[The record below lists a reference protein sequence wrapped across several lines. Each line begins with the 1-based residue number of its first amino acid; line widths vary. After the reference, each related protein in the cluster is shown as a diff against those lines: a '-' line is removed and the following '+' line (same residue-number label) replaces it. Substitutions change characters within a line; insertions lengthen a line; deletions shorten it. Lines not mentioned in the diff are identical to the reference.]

1 MKKSVIIFTV
11 LLSILSFSSCGTQS
25 KKLAEV
31 VTSTPEIEAG
41 DVKSSPP
48 SATPEPENALSGTPA
63 NTSKVVYNCGNC
75 AIQGEKIYYT
85 NSYDNGTL
93 YSMNTDGSDNR
104 KLNNDWTP
112 WFYVSG
118 DRIYYQ
124 NGIDG
129 MKIYVMNTDG
139 SGRQKLNDDDSGN
152 INIIGDRIY
161 YSNTDDGFTLYSM
174 NLDGSDRKKLNGDI
188 PLYMNVV
195 GDRIY
200 YSGELSGSKGIYSV
214 KTDGTDRIKLTDDN
228 PYLMTA
234 AEGWIYYNNED
245 DGSKL
250 YAIRTD
256 GSSRHKLND
265 DYALSINVVDDRIY
279 YKNGN
284 EGKIYSINMDGG
296 DRKLLSDDSADWL
309 VVGDSRIYYTITGTV
324 IYSMNIDGSDK
335 QPLTDLTSDVYKDV
349 TYEINAR
356 LHEDM
361 PEYRFV
367 AAGKTQM
374 TDDWGRGYVMGLEV
388 YDENSL
394 PILSADFSQTALD
407 QVIGNAVYNQMMD
420 TMGLHVADVNFD
432 GYKDVIILNDFSGA
446 HGNTW
451 YECWLW
457 NPETSSFVKSES
469 FTGICNPALDP
480 EKKSIY
486 STGGSGAS
494 NHGWDIY
501 QFIDGGFVVTNNLS
515 YIETNEG
522 YYHFIEQKL
531 VNGKME
537 IVRDDVIQADSFD
550 DALSAA
556 GYISDDLWQ
565 LDNPRWYGG
574 GGHQADQ
581 WLE

>member
-11 LLSILSFSSCGTQS
+11 LLSILIFSSCETQS
-25 KKLAEV
+25 EKHTEV
-31 VTSTPEIEAG
+31 VTNTPEIEAT
-41 DVKSSPP
+41 DAEPSALSATSETAQSSSPV
-48 SATPEPENALSGTPA
+48 
-63 NTSKVVYNCGNC
+63 NTSRVINNCGNC
-75 AIQGEKIYYT
+75 AIQGEKLYYT
-85 NSYDNGTL
+85 NGYDNGTL
-93 YSMNTDGSDNR
+93 YSINVNGSDNL

-124 NGIDG
+124 NGKDG

-139 SGRQKLNDDDSGN
+139 SGQQKLNDDNSGN
-152 INIIGDRIY
+152 INIVGDRIY

-174 NLDGSDRKKLNGDI
+174 NTDGSDRKKLNGDN
-188 PLYMNVV
+188 PLYMNVA

-200 YSGELSGSKGIYSV
+200 YSGELSGIKGIYSV
-214 KTDGTDRIKLTDDN
+214 KTDGTDRIKLTDDS
-228 PYLMTA
+228 PYLMLVA
-234 AEGWIYYNNED
+234 DGWIYYNNEND
-245 DGSKL
+245 DSKL

-284 EGKIYSINMDGG
+284 DGKIYSINTDGG

-309 VVGDSRIYYTITGTV
+309 VVQDSRIYYTITGSM

-335 QPLTDLTSDVYKDV
+335 QLLTDLTSDVYKDV

-367 AAGKTQM
+367 ATGMTQT
-374 TDDWGRGYVMGLEV
+374 TDDWASGYVMGLEV
-388 YDENSL
+388 YDENGL
-394 PILSADFSQTALD
+394 PILSADFSQTVLD
-407 QVIGNAVYNQMMD
+407 QVVGNAVYNQMMD
-420 TMGLHVADVNFD
+420 TMGLHVTDVNFD
-432 GYKDVIILNDFSGA
+432 GYKDMIILNNFSGA

-451 YECWLW
+451 YDCWLW

-469 FTGICNPALDP
+469 FADICNPALDP
-480 EKKSIY
+480 KKKCIY

-494 NHGWDIY
+494 NQEWDIY
-501 QFIDGGFVVTNNLS
+501 QFIDGEFVVTNSLS
-515 YIETNEG
+515 YTETNEG
-522 YYHFIEQKL
+522 RYHFIEQKL
-531 VNGKME
+531 VNGKMK
-537 IVRDDVIQADSFD
+537 IIRDDVIQAGSFD

-556 GYISDDLWQ
+556 GYINDELWQ
-565 LDNPRWYGG
+565 LDNPRWYGL

>member
-25 KKLAEV
+25 GKHAEV
-31 VTSTPEIEAG
+31 VTNTPEIEAT
-41 DVKSSPP
+41 DAEPSALSATSETAQSSSPV
-48 SATPEPENALSGTPA
+48 
-63 NTSKVVYNCGNC
+63 NTSRVINNCGNC
-75 AIQGEKIYYT
+75 AIQGEKLYYT
-85 NSYDNGTL
+85 NGYDNGTL
-93 YSMNTDGSDNR
+93 YSINVNGSDNL

-124 NGIDG
+124 NGKDG
-129 MKIYVMNTDG
+129 MNIYVMNTDG
-139 SGRQKLNDDDSGN
+139 SGQQKLNDDNSGN
-152 INIIGDRIY
+152 INIVGDRIY

-174 NLDGSDRKKLNGDI
+174 NTDGSDRKKLNGDN
-188 PLYMNVV
+188 PLYMNVA

-200 YSGELSGSKGIYSV
+200 YSGELSGIKGIYSV
-214 KTDGTDRIKLTDDN
+214 KTDGTDRIKLTDDS
-228 PYLMTA
+228 PYLMLVA
-234 AEGWIYYNNED
+234 DGWIYYNNEND
-245 DGSKL
+245 DSKL

-284 EGKIYSINMDGG
+284 DGKIYSINTDGG

-309 VVGDSRIYYTITGTV
+309 VVQDSRIYYTITGSM

-335 QPLTDLTSDVYKDV
+335 QLLTDLTSDVYKDV

-367 AAGKTQM
+367 ATGMTQT
-374 TDDWGRGYVMGLEV
+374 TDDWASGYVMGLEV
-388 YDENSL
+388 YDENGL
-394 PILSADFSQTALD
+394 PILSADFSQTVLD
-407 QVIGNAVYNQMMD
+407 QVVGNAVYNQMMD

-432 GYKDVIILNDFSGA
+432 GYKDVIILNNFSGA

-451 YECWLW
+451 YDCWLW

-469 FTGICNPALDP
+469 FADICNPALDP
-480 EKKSIY
+480 KKKCIY

-494 NHGWDIY
+494 NQEWDIY
-501 QFIDGGFVVTNNLS
+501 QFIDGEFVVTNSLS
-515 YIETNEG
+515 YTETNEG
-522 YYHFIEQKL
+522 RYHFIEQKL
-531 VNGKME
+531 VNGKMK
-537 IVRDDVIQADSFD
+537 IIRDDVIQADSFD

-556 GYISDDLWQ
+556 GYINDELWQ
-565 LDNPRWYGG
+565 LNNSRWYGL